1 MTTLL
6 WYWERKNIIL
16 AHLYYFVSV
25 HSTDKQKDTDV
36 KEHANYYFSVL
47 LKYIFSERKTNRN
60 RHAAFVSVSVRR
72 IVSLQ
77 LGSLLYHE

>member
-1 MTTLL
+1 MRKTMFCMTTLL

-47 LKYIFSERKTNRN
+47 LKYIFS
-60 RHAAFVSVSVRR
+60 
-72 IVSLQ
+72 
-77 LGSLLYHE
+77 GLLSPLVCVAL